1 MSGGLLS
8 GSQDPRFLSRPA
20 GAVGSAGPEAV
31 ALAASAGLVL
41 LPWQEL
47 VLDVALSEDGAGF
60 CASFEVGLVVPR
72 QNGKGGVLEA
82 AELYWLFLDDA
93 VELVTHTA
101 HRFDTSLEHFNRIR
115 ALVETTPD
123 LMAEVRR
130 ISDTN
135 GKERIELKNGKRLQF
150 KARAKGG
157 GRGFSGDRVVLD
169 EAFYI
174 TDLGSLIP
182 TMSARPDPQLWWTS
196 SAPLPQL
203 ESDALRRVIKRGRA
217 GDIAYLEWSNVKG
230 ADLDDRAVWA
240 ESNPSL
246 GALIGAEFV
255 AVLERATLTDEEFG
269 RERLGIF
276 PDPDE
281 DTEVPGWLVI
291 GEDAWKACGTD
302 ETAKQSEKP
311 GWLVGA
317 VTLAVEV
324 RPDRSSATVV
334 AAGECREGG
343 IGVEPVASGVG
354 VGWIV
359 AEVQALCERGDVAT
373 VVVDEGGPAGVLI
386 DPLIAAGVDVTR
398 VAFADV
404 KQATAEFFDAVTA
417 TEVVHRDRPELSEA
431 VGWAQKRPAGDTWL
445 IDRKGPH
452 DASPLVAAVLARHGH
467 LSQDRGGYALAFY
480 V

>member
-1 MSGGLLS
+1 M
-8 GSQDPRFLSRPA
+8 
-20 GAVGSAGPEAV
+20 
-31 ALAASAGLVL
+31 
-41 LPWQEL
+41 
-47 VLDVALSEDGAGF
+47 
-60 CASFEVGLVVPR
+60 
-72 QNGKGGVLEA
+72 
-82 AELYWLFLDDA
+82 
-93 VELVTHTA
+93 LVT
-101 HRFDTSLEHFNRIR
+101 
-115 ALVETTPD
+115 
-123 LMAEVRR
+123 
-130 ISDTN
+130 
-135 GKERIELKNGKRLQF
+135 
-150 KARAKGG
+150 
-157 GRGFSGDRVVLD
+157 GFAYWEWS
-169 EAFYI
+169 
-174 TDLGSLIP
+174 SLIG
-182 TMSARPDPQLWWTS
+182 T
-196 SAPLPQL
+196 
-203 ESDALRRVIKRGRA
+203 
-217 GDIAYLEWSNVKG
+217 
-230 ADLDDRAVWA
+230 DLDDR
-240 ESNPSL
+240 ESVRAANPAF
-246 GALIGAEFV
+246 GTRINEDFV
-255 AVLERATLTDEEFG
+255 FGVERATMDDEEFG

-417 TEVVHRDRPELSEA
+417 AEVVHRDRPELSEA